1 LRRALEEVG
10 ETPVDGHAGARP
22 PARCPDVPGREILT
36 LLADGVS
43 PDDIAEQLVI
53 SPKTVATHVQ
63 HVLAK
68 LGVGSRVQAVAL
80 ALHERAL
87 HTM

>member
-1 LRRALEEVG
+1 
-10 ETPVDGHAGARP
+10 
-22 PARCPDVPGREILT
+22 
-36 LLADGVS
+36 
-43 PDDIAEQLVI
+43 VI

>member
-1 LRRALEEVG
+1 MTDTRAPGRRLDALTSRE
-10 ETPVDGHAGARP
+10 
-22 PARCPDVPGREILT
+22 REILT

-53 SPKTVATHVQ
+53 SPKTVATHIQ